1 MAKLVWDQISEKL
14 YETGVE
20 KGVLY
25 PQSSG
30 GTYPAGYAWNGL
42 SKVSESPSGAEAT
55 AIYANNKKYLN
66 MISAEEFGG
75 TIEAYTYP
83 DAFMECD
90 GSKQAA
96 SGLYFG
102 QQSRKAFGLCYKT
115 ILGNDT
121 DGNDYG
127 YKLHIIY
134 NAIAS
139 PSSKEYSTVNDSPEA
154 MTLSWEFKTTAI
166 DVEGF
171 KPVCCITIDS
181 TKADADKLATLEGI
195 LYGTT
200 NTDARLPL
208 PAEVVS
214 ILGGSATPSVLL
226 NTHGTTVTAGDTV
239 TLTATTVPASQTVT
253 WSTSNGDKATVA
265 DGVVTGEAEGQAI
278 ITAAITVDGV
288 TYTDTC
294 TVVVNA
300 APEP

>member
-83 DAFMECD
+83 DEFMECD
-90 GSKQAA
+90 GSKQGAT
-96 SGLYFG
+96 GLYLG

-115 ILGNDT
+115 LLGNDT

-154 MTLSWEFKTTAI
+154 MTLSWEFKTTAV

-171 KPVCCITIDS
+171 KPVCTLVIDS
-181 TKADADKLATLEGI
+181 TKADADKLATLENI
-195 LYGTT
+195 LYGTS
-200 NTDARLPL
+200 NTEARLPM
-208 PAEVVS
+208 PEEIIA

-226 NTHGTTVTAGDTV
+226 NTHGITVEENATV
-239 TLTATTVPASQTVT
+239 TLTATTVPSGETVT
-253 WSTSNGDKATVA
+253 WSTSDGDYATVA
-265 DGVVTGEAEGQAI
+265 NGVVTGVAVGSAI
-278 ITAAITVDGV
+278 ITASITVDGV

-294 TVVVNA
+294 TVVVKA
-300 APEP
+300 A

>member
-25 PQSSG
+25 PISSSG
-30 GTYPAGYAWNGL
+30 NYPAGYAWNGL
-42 SKVSESPSGAEAT
+42 SKISESPSGAEAT

-83 DAFMECD
+83 DEFMECD
-90 GSKQAA
+90 GSKQGAN
-96 SGLYFG
+96 GLYMG
-102 QQSRKAFGLCYKT
+102 QQTRKAFGLCYKT
-115 ILGNDT
+115 LLGNDT

-127 YKLHIIY
+127 YKLHFVY
-134 NAIAS
+134 NAIVS

-166 DVEGF
+166 DVAGF
-171 KPVCCITIDS
+171 KPVSTLVVDS
-181 TKADADKLATLEGI
+181 TKTDPDKLAALEDI
-195 LYGTT
+195 LYGTS
-200 NTDARLPL
+200 NSDPRLPL
-208 PAEVVS
+208 PDEIIS

-226 NTHGTTVTAGDTV
+226 NTHGITVEEDSTV
-239 TLTATTVPASQTVT
+239 TLTATTVPSGETVT
-253 WSTSNGDKATVA
+253 WSTSDGDYATVA
-265 DGVVTGEAEGQAI
+265 NGVVTGVAVGSAI
-278 ITAAITVDGV
+278 ITASITVDSV

-294 TVVVNA
+294 TVVVKA
-300 APEP
+300 AS